1 MRLEIYDQP
10 PAEFGTVALEEELPS
25 RLDVK
30 TPLIQ
35 RILKLLGDKGMMP
48 EGDEMKVRLCLDEV
62 MVNAIKHGNN
72 MDENKTWKTSV
83 ILGDK
88 KWAVRIEDQG
98 DGFDPVDVP
107 DVNDPA
113 SLLLEGGR
121 GILLITEFMDEIW
134 YYQGGCCV
142 QLTKNLY
149 KNSGFMGK
157 LKKLF
162 GFGEQ

>member
-1 MRLEIYDQP
+1 MRLLIYDNP
-10 PAEFGTVALEEELPS
+10 PAEFGEVALQEELPS
-25 RLDVK
+25 VFEVK

-35 RILKLLGDKGMMP
+35 RILTLLSERGMMT
-48 EGDEMKVRLCLDEV
+48 EDDEMKVRLCLDEV
-62 MVNAIKHGNN
+62 MVNAIKHGNR

-83 ILGDK
+83 IVGEQ

-98 DGFDPVDVP
+98 AGFDPVDVP
-107 DVNDPA
+107 DINDPA

-134 YYQGGCCV
+134 YYKGGCCV
-142 QLTKNLY
+142 QLTKNL
-149 KNSGFMGK
+149 NSDSGFLGK

-162 GFGEQ
+162 GFGK